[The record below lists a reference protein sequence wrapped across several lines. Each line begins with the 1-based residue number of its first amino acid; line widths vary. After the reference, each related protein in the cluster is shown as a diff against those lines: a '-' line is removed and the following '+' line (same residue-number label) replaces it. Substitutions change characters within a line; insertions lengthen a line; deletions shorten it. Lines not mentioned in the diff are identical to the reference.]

1 MCGFHT
7 VGKKC
12 KKNERGWES
21 WFRKFRMIFNR
32 RIIPVCRCTGGKKVE
47 PAHSCCILSSH
58 RKQHTHF
65 HHNGVTSC
73 YTFLCNC
80 ATPFAYPISC
90 VGYMEHGKC
99 VNVCIGIGIIII
111 NNESSVWFGRPY
123 EMGRNK
129 KEKRGPTHSP
139 AVTSIDKFSLKMMHV
154 FIYAINLF
162 VRLWH
167 IQREF
172 VNFDTHWPHECK
184 IPECNCNAYWMC
196 IGDDGKRWV
205 VIHVPIPT
213 AVSEPAVIQ
222 MFEMYP
228 ICTVHCFKSNDNTFV
243 WCCSSR
249 GFFLTPSVR
258 FRLRQYLVWL
268 FNELKPT
275 SVCTQQTNQS
285 MYNTHYTCTLHL
297 SYDNSTALTI
307 PNQFNK

>member
-1 MCGFHT
+1 MCGFHA

-32 RIIPVCRCTGGKKVE
+32 RIIPVCRCTRGKKVE
-47 PAHSCCILSSH
+47 SAHSCCILSSH

-123 EMGRNK
+123 ELGRNK

-167 IQREF
+167 KHGRNEWILIHIDRMSAKYQNATAMPIECALRMMGRDGLLYMF
-172 VNFDTHWPHECK
+172 LYQQLYRSQQWFKCSKCIRFAQSIASNQMTTHSYGV
-184 IPECNCNAYWMC
+184 A
-196 IGDDGKRWV
+196 
-205 VIHVPIPT
+205 
-213 AVSEPAVIQ
+213 AL
-222 MFEMYP
+222 
-228 ICTVHCFKSNDNTFV
+228 
-243 WCCSSR
+243 
-249 GFFLTPSVR
+249 GFFFLLLLFAFDWGNIWCDCLTS
-258 FRLRQYLVWL
+258 
-268 FNELKPT
+268 
-275 SVCTQQTNQS
+275 
-285 MYNTHYTCTLHL
+285 
-297 SYDNSTALTI
+297 
-307 PNQFNK
+307 